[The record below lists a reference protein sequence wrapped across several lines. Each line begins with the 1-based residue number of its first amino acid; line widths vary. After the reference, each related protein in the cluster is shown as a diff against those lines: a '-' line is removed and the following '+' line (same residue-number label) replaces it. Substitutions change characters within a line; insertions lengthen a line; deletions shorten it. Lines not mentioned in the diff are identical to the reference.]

1 MLKGKHLLLC
11 ISGSIAAYKS
21 AALCSALVKQGCI
34 VDVLMT
40 ANATRFVSPLTFET
54 LTGCKTHTD
63 TFDRNFRFNVEHI
76 SLAQKADLIL
86 VAPATAN
93 LIAKLAHGIADD
105 MVTTTILAAT
115 CKKIL
120 APAMNTQMYLNKVT
134 QKNMTELTSLGWE
147 IVTPGTGLLACGDLG
162 IGKMPEPEILLEVVL
177 QELAYNKDMLGLKVM
192 VTAGPTREFI
202 DPVRFI
208 TNPSSGKMGYAIARA
223 AAQRGAEV
231 TLVTG
236 KTSIS
241 PPARVTVVPADTA
254 EDMFQ
259 AVTSRSDDQDI
270 IIKAAAV
277 ADYRPSET
285 ATEKVKKGDGELSL
299 SLTRTR
305 DILKYLGEHRTE
317 KQFLCGFSMETEHLL
332 ENSRKKLEGK
342 HLDMIA
348 ANDLKEEDAG
358 FGTDTNHLILIT
370 KDEEIDLP
378 VLSKEAAAHRLLDEI
393 IKARRSPG
401 KHDRNF

>member
-40 ANATRFVSPLTFET
+40 SNATRFVSPLTFET
-54 LTGCKTHTD
+54 LTGSKTHTD
-63 TFDRNFRFNVEHI
+63 TFDRNFRINVEHI

-120 APAMNTQMYLNKVT
+120 APAMNTQMYLNKIT
-134 QKNMTELTSLGWE
+134 QKNLKELISLDWE

-162 IGKMPEPEILLEVVL
+162 IGKMPEPELLMEVVL
-177 QELAYNKDMLGLKVM
+177 QELAYSKDMTGLKVL

-223 AAQRGAEV
+223 AVQRGAEV

-236 KTSIS
+236 NTNIA
-241 PPARVTVVPADTA
+241 PPARVTVIPADSA

-259 AVTSRSDDQDI
+259 AVTSVSEHQDI

-277 ADYRPSET
+277 ADYRPLDT
-285 ATEKVKKGDGELSL
+285 APEKVKKSEGDLSL
-299 SLTRTR
+299 ALTRTK
-305 DILKYLGEHRTE
+305 DILKHLGEHRTD
-317 KQFLCGFSMETEHLL
+317 KQFLCGFSMETEHLI
-332 ENSRKKLEGK
+332 ENSRRKLEGK

-348 ANDLKEEDAG
+348 ANNLKEEDAG

-378 VLSKEAAAHRLLDEI
+378 VLSKEAVAHRLLDEI
-393 IKARRSPG
+393 LKRR
-401 KHDRNF
+401 

>member
-358 FGTDTNHLILIT
+358 FGADTNHLILIT

-393 IKARRSPG
+393 IKARRSPR